1 MRGIAKVVTAVADG
15 DLKQKLTVEAKGEIA
30 ALADTINSMID
41 TLATF
46 AEQVTGVAREVGVEG
61 QLGGQAKVP
70 GASGTWKGLTENVNQ
85 LAENLTTQVRAI
97 AEVATAVTQGDLTRS
112 ITVQAKGEVAALK
125 DTINEMIRNLRDT
138 TQKNTEQDWLKTNL
152 AKFSRMLQG
161 QKDLNTVGRL
171 ILSELAPVVSA
182 QHAEFHVLSGGDEF
196 PHLTLLASYAS
207 EGEEAHGRRIGL
219 GEGLVGQC
227 ALEKRK
233 IFLTN
238 PPPDYLRI
246 SSGLGG
252 ASPRNI
258 LVLPVVFESQVKGV
272 LELASF
278 EGFSDTHQAF
288 LDQLTESIGI
298 VINTIEAN
306 TRTEDLL
313 TQSQTLA
320 QELQSRQEELQTT
333 NQELQEK
340 ARLLAHQNQEVE
352 RKNQEVEQARQAL
365 EEKARQLAL
374 TSKYKSEFLA
384 NMSHELRTPLNS
396 LLILS
401 DQLSGNS
408 EGNLTSKQV
417 EFARTIHSSGNDLLM
432 LINDI
437 LDLSKIE
444 SGTVAVDVGE
454 VRLDELHRF
463 VERTFRHV
471 AETKGL
477 SFEIRM
483 DPRLPKSISTDAK
496 RLQQILRNLLSNAF
510 KFTHK
515 GEVNLVIRPASAG
528 WTADN
533 DDLNRA
539 TDVVEFSVLGLAISR
554 ELSRLLRGEIRLVS
568 APNKGSV
575 FSLYLPQA
583 FPPSRLPRKSS
594 DAAAVATAAIEAAR
608 QAAERRRDT
617 TSLAFSPDEAVAAGP
632 LQPQQMAAV
641 MVNEADDDRDT
652 VHSGDHVVLI
662 VENDLTFARVL
673 LEAAREQGF
682 KGVVTSQGTQAL
694 TLIHELKPAA
704 ILLDIFLPD
713 IEGWRVL
720 SRIKN
725 DLAVRH
731 TPVHVIST
739 EEARDRALDSG
750 ARRFVSKPIQSRKA
764 VDDVLAEI
772 RDYTLA
778 DHRRLLVVE
787 PDPVRL
793 GTIRDYLSGLDSV
806 EMICATDGPRAAQ
819 LLRDGD
825 VDCAIVNPDTPE
837 LDLASVMAELREG
850 DASPPPVIAYGR
862 HTAASIG
869 AASVAALER
878 IPGVHEVHSIERLLD
893 EVVLAL
899 HLDVSQVRDEQR
911 RVLDDIY
918 GSTKVLAGR
927 RVLIV
932 DDDIRNIFA
941 LSSVLEDYGMEIRTA
956 DNGREAI
963 AIAQK
968 GDLDVILMDIMMPE
982 MDGLETM
989 KEIRKIPNSKDVP
1002 IVAVTAKAMKGDRER
1017 CIEAGAWDY
1026 LSKPVD
1032 REQLLSVLKAWLQR

>member
-1 MRGIAKVVTAVADG
+1 
-15 DLKQKLTVEAKGEIA
+15 
-30 ALADTINSMID
+30 
-41 TLATF
+41 
-46 AEQVTGVAREVGVEG
+46 
-61 QLGGQAKVP
+61 
-70 GASGTWKGLTENVNQ
+70 
-85 LAENLTTQVRAI
+85 
-97 AEVATAVTQGDLTRS
+97 
-112 ITVQAKGEVAALK
+112 VQAKGEVAALK

-182 QHAEFHVLSGGDEF
+182 QHAEFHVLSGGDEY

-207 EGEEAHGRRIGL
+207 DGAAAHGRRIGM

-227 ALEKRK
+227 ALERRK
-233 IFLTN
+233 ILLDN
-238 PPPDYLRI
+238 PPQDYLRI
-246 SSGLGG
+246 SSGLGS
-252 ASPRNI
+252 AAPRNI

-278 EGFSDTHQAF
+278 EGFSDIHQAF

-352 RKNQEVEQARQAL
+352 RKNAEVEQARQAL

-408 EGNLTSKQV
+408 DGNLTMKQV

-454 VRLDELHRF
+454 VRLDELQRF

-477 SFEIRM
+477 AFEIRM
-483 DPRLPKSISTDAK
+483 DPRLPKAIATDAK

-528 WTADN
+528 WGADN

-539 TDVVEFSVLGLAISR
+539 NDVIEFSVTDTGIGIPTDKQQIIFEAFQQADGSTSRKYGGTGLGLAISR

-568 APNKGSV
+568 APQKGSV
-575 FSLYLPQA
+575 FSLYLPQT
-583 FPPSRLPRKSS
+583 FPATRVPRKAPDS
-594 DAAAVATAAIEAAR
+594 AAAVATAAIEAAR
-608 QAAERRRDT
+608 AASERERRPEPAFDDT
-617 TSLAFSPDEAVAAGP
+617 ASRAGTADITPATS
-632 LQPQQMAAV
+632 Q
-641 MVNEADDDRDT
+641 VNEADDDRES
-652 VHSGDHVVLI
+652 VHPGDHVVLI
-662 VENDLTFARVL
+662 VENDLAFARVL
-673 LEAAREQGF
+673 LESAREQGF
-682 KGVVTSQGTQAL
+682 KGIVTTQGTTAL
-694 TLIHELKPAA
+694 SMVNEFHPSA
-704 ILLDIFLPD
+704 IMLDIFLPD

-725 DLAVRH
+725 DITVRH
-731 TPVHVIST
+731 IPVHVVST
-739 EEARDRALDSG
+739 EEARGRALDSG
-750 ARRFVSKPIQSRKA
+750 ARRFVAKPLQSRKA
-764 VDDVLAEI
+764 VDEVLGEI
-772 RDYTLA
+772 RGFTEGE
-778 DHRRLLVVE
+778 RRKLLVVE
-787 PDPVRL
+787 PDAERL
-793 GTIRDYLSGLDSV
+793 GSIRDYLSGLENVDV
-806 EMICATDGPRAAQ
+806 TAIADGARGAEMIRRGE
-819 LLRDGD
+819 
-825 VDCAIVNPDTPE
+825 VDCAVVNPDTPQ
-837 LDLASVMAELREG
+837 LDLETLMEEVRDMEL
-850 DASPPPVIAYGR
+850 SPPPVIAFGR
-862 HTAASIG
+862 RITASVGAAS
-869 AASVAALER
+869 AASVAMER
-878 IPGVHEVHSIERLLD
+878 IPGVREVHSLERLLD
-893 EVVLAL
+893 QVVLAL
-899 HLDVSQVRDEQR
+899 HIDVTHVGDRQR
-911 RVLDDIY
+911 KVIEDIY
-918 GSTKVLAGR
+918 GSTKALAGK

-941 LSSVLEDYGMEIRTA
+941 LSSVLEDYGMDIKTA

-963 AIAQK
+963 DLARG
-968 GDLDVILMDIMMPE
+968 GDLDIILMDIMMPE
-982 MDGLETM
+982 MDGLETTR
-989 KEIRKIPNSKDVP
+989 EIRRVPGCKDLP

-1032 REQLLSVLKAWLQR
+1032 RDQLLTVLKAWLQR